1 MTAMD
6 AVLTEV
12 HMSKSKTRKAGA
24 APAMKVEAAP
34 RAAAMELSNPDQQ
47 HPRAGSKQA
56 LLVNLLGRAGGATID
71 DLTGATGWLPHTA
84 RAALTGLRK
93 RGFAVERISLDRG
106 GSAYRISA
114 PEPEPASKRK
124 RRGGGVG
131 SAKAAAA
138 A

>member
-1 MTAMD
+1 MQ
-6 AVLTEV
+6 LP
-12 HMSKSKTRKAGA
+12 K
-24 APAMKVEAAP
+24 
-34 RAAAMELSNPDQQ
+34 PDQQ

-106 GSAYRISA
+106 ESAYRISA

-124 RRGGGVG
+124 RRGGRVG